1 MAPLLPL
8 FPLGTVLLP
17 GAPLSLHIFEERY
30 RRLMADLL
38 AAPRREQRFGVVLIR
53 QGHEVGADRLRAT
66 YEIGCVAQLRTATGA
81 PDGTYDVS
89 AVGTARF
96 QVLELDRGAPYL
108 RAAVEWL
115 PEDSGDSDESFAAV
129 TRLFAAYRELLG
141 AAIDPVALPEDP
153 RLLSYLVAATVLADP
168 SDRQVFLAAADAG
181 ARLATEARW
190 LHREIGLLRQLR
202 TVPAGRLLDTPP
214 SMN

>member
-1 MAPLLPL
+1 MTPLLPL

-17 GAPLSLHIFEERY
+17 GAPLSLHVFEERY

-38 AAPRREQRFGVVLIR
+38 AEPRPQQRFGVVLIR
-53 QGHEVGADRLRAT
+53 EGHEVGADRVRAT
-66 YEIGCVAQLRTATGA
+66 YDVGCVAHIHQATPA
-81 PDGTYDVS
+81 ADGTYAVT

-96 QVLELDRGAPYL
+96 QVRAVDRRAAYL
-108 RAAVEWL
+108 RAAVDWL
-115 PEDSGDSDESFAAV
+115 PEETGDSEQPFAAV
-129 TRLFAAYRELLG
+129 SRLFAAYRELLG
-141 AAIDPVALPEDP
+141 AAIDPVELPADP

-168 SDRQVFLAAADAG
+168 PDRQQFLAAPDAG
-181 ARLATEARW
+181 ARLAAEAAW
-190 LHREIGLLRQLR
+190 LHREVGLLRRLR